1 MNAFA
6 FRNSSDI
13 QDFHKVQNIPI
24 NVAAGALSGMAGAIV
39 GSPFYLV
46 KTRMQ
51 SFSQAVQIGEQTHY
65 TSTWH
70 GLKSVYNEGGITGL
84 FRGVDAAILR
94 TGAGSAAQLPI
105 YNFFKHELLDHGWM
119 NEGLSLHLVASLFA
133 GFGVGVVMNPWD
145 VILTRVYNQHGDL
158 YSGPIDCMVK
168 TVKTEGLGA
177 LYKGFFAQ
185 LLRVGPHTVFTL
197 TFMEQT
203 MRMMHAV
210 ETKFLA

>member
-1 MNAFA
+1 
-6 FRNSSDI
+6 
-13 QDFHKVQNIPI
+13 
-24 NVAAGALSGMAGAIV
+24 
-39 GSPFYLV
+39 
-46 KTRMQ
+46 MQ
-51 SFSQAVQIGEQTHY
+51 SFSQAVKIGEQTHY

-70 GLKSVYNEGGITGL
+70 GLKSVYQNGGIAGL

-105 YNFFKHELLDHGWM
+105 YNFCKHELLDNGWM
-119 NEGLSLHLVASLFA
+119 KEGLSLHLVSSLFA
-133 GFGVGVVMNPWD
+133 GFGVGFVMNPWD
-145 VILTRVYNQHGDL
+145 VILTRVYNQHGNL
-158 YSGPIDCMVK
+158 YSGPIDCMIK

-203 MRMMHAV
+203 MKMMHAI
-210 ETKFLA
+210 ETKFLP